1 MFLSRSFF
9 IAWRVVTASDCTKL
23 KTIKIIVFF
32 YKPIKWIYTN
42 GFTLRECA
50 RGETR
55 AERSG
60 DTLLQHRHGPQARHV
75 SSRWRAEQAAVIAA
89 ARRQAF
95 VAHLESHCGDIP

>member
-50 RGETR
+50 RGR
-55 AERSG
+55 QGLNA
-60 DTLLQHRHGPQARHV
+60 QARPC
-75 SSRWRAEQAAVIAA
+75 SSIGTVRKRATSRPGGAPN
-89 ARRQAF
+89 RR
-95 VAHLESHCGDIP
+95 LYSRLNCDGLS